1 MRTSDQMKLPNAERA
16 VIDER
21 KVREYLL
28 SRTHPI
34 GRFKASFFARAG
46 FASADWQHL
55 VLQLRLLATHGQAVL
70 GERTHYGQKY
80 LISGTLT
87 GPGGT
92 TVEVTTVW
100 IVLIGGD
107 APRLVTVQPR

>member
-1 MRTSDQMKLPNAERA
+1 MKLPNAERA

-21 KVREYLL
+21 KVRDYLL

-46 FASADWQHL
+46 FTSADWQRL
-55 VLQLRLLATHGQAVL
+55 VRQLRSLVIHGQAVL
-70 GERTHYGQKY
+70 GESSQYGQKY

-92 TVEVTTVW
+92 
-100 IVLIGGD
+100 
-107 APRLVTVQPR
+107 

>member
-1 MRTSDQMKLPNAERA
+1 MRLPNAERA

-21 KVREYLL
+21 KVRDYLL

-46 FASADWQHL
+46 LASADWQHL
-55 VLQLRLLATHGQAVL
+55 VSQLRLLATHGQAVP
-70 GERTHYGQKY
+70 GERTQYGQKY
-80 LISGTLT
+80 LISGTLA
-87 GPGGT
+87 GPSGA
-92 TVEVTTVW
+92 VEVTTVW
-100 IVLIGGD
+100 IVLTGSD